1 MCWTARERRRLFEEE
16 HRETEEPPHFVA
28 SDEPEEREDVTPE
41 PEPERERELVE
52 A

>member
-1 MCWTARERRRLFEEE
+1 MCWTARERERLFEEE
-16 HRETEEPPHFVA
+16 LRKTEEPPQFVA
-28 SDEPEEREDVTPE
+28 SDDSEERDDVT